1 MSTLNQ
7 ELIVEKVNSINLIN
21 KQNYDETRIKQACYE
36 ARVSNDFFEIV
47 NDHEVKRTI
56 KDGEAYI
63 LRPNNQVV
71 CVTKE
76 YFNIPNNM
84 IARIVLKGDYF
95 SLGIA
100 PVNTYADPG
109 FKGRLGIVLSNTS
122 RNYIKLKP
130 GDPLTKIEF
139 STLTADCTEGY
150 VGQHGGD
157 VTTWPVR
164 GDLIASDDELKKIN
178 INKNSND
185 EIKKIYGDTLAKTIA
200 DIHKTKRDF
209 VISAIISTVLPL
221 MAIWGVYEKW
231 SIASPILSTVIGLV
245 TGLASNYIY
254 NKFSK
259 K

>member
-1 MSTLNQ
+1 MSTLNR
-7 ELIVEKVNSINLIN
+7 ELIIEKVNSINLIN
-21 KQNYDETRIKQACYE
+21 RQNYDETRIKQACYE

-47 NDHEVKRTI
+47 NDHAVKRI
-56 KDGEAYI
+56 INDDQAYI

-76 YFNIPNNM
+76 YFNIPENM

-130 GDPLTKIEF
+130 GDALTKIEF
-139 STLTADCTEGY
+139 STLTANCTEGY

-164 GDLIASDDELKKIN
+164 EDLIVSDEELKNLN

-185 EIKKIYGDTLAKTIA
+185 EIKKIYGDTLAKNIA
-200 DIHKTKRDF
+200 DLHKTKRDF
-209 VISAIISTVLPL
+209 VISAIISTALPL
-221 MAIWGVYEKW
+221 ITIWCVYEKW
-231 SIASPILSTVIGLV
+231 DIASPILSTAIGLL

-254 NKFSK
+254 NKFVK
-259 K
+259 N